1 MNLTSVICDYN
12 PFHMGHAYQL
22 SEMKKEKAVVAVMSG
37 SFTQRG
43 TPAVLSK
50 YERASIAVLCG
61 ADLVLE
67 LPFPFSSARAD
78 IFGAAGVKILSSLGC
93 VEEICFGSETGDIAL
108 LLEAEARLSSRA
120 FQNALAKTLS
130 ENRNI
135 SHRAA
140 MTAVYRSLYGAD
152 SALTGS
158 NDILAL
164 SYLAALREQ
173 KSPLKPTTVKRI
185 GEAYNGEGGGF
196 SSATSIREMLKR
208 HDLEAVKRAVPQKC
222 AEILIKSAKNGEIC
236 DEERLFSL
244 FALLARTREDLLLEI
259 PDIPSELAFRMIKS
273 AKIAKNTE
281 EFLSLAETKLYSR
294 SRIRR
299 GMLYAAI
306 GVKKE
311 DFDKVLYTTVL
322 AANQTGREILS
333 RIRKTAQIPIIT
345 KPADAVNFG
354 EDVSRAFALSAR
366 ADSVWELLLPAPH
379 SGERMMREHPR
390 ML

>member
-1 MNLTSVICDYN
+1 MKLTSVICEYN

-22 SEMKKEKAVVAVMSG
+22 SEMKKHGAVVAVMSG

-50 YERASIAVLCG
+50 YERAKTAVLCG

-78 IFGAAGVKILSSLGC
+78 LFGAAGVKILSSLGC
-93 VEEICFGSETGDIAL
+93 VEEICFGSETGDIAP
-108 LLEAEARLSSRA
+108 LLEAEARLSSPA

-173 KSPLKPTTVKRI
+173 KSTIKPTTVKRI
-185 GEAYNGEGGGF
+185 GETYNGEGEGF
-196 SSATSIREMLKR
+196 SSATSIREMLKH
-208 HDLEAVKRAVPQKC
+208 HDLEAVKRAVPQTS
-222 AEILIKSAKNGEIC
+222 AEILIKSAENSEIC
-236 DEERLFSL
+236 DEDRLFSL

-299 GMLYAAI
+299 GMLYAVI

>member
-1 MNLTSVICDYN
+1 MNLTSVICEYN

-93 VEEICFGSETGDIAL
+93 VEEICFGSETGDIAP
-108 LLEAEARLSSRA
+108 LLEVEARLSSPA

-173 KSPLKPTTVKRI
+173 KSTIKPTTVKRI
-185 GEAYNGEGGGF
+185 GETYNGGGEGF
-196 SSATSIREMLKR
+196 SSATSIREMLKH
-208 HDLEAVKRAVPQKC
+208 HDLEAVKRAVPQTC
-222 AEILIKSAKNGEIC
+222 AEILIKSAENGEIC

-299 GMLYAAI
+299 GMLYAAV

-345 KPADAVNFG
+345 KPADAANFG

>member
-1 MNLTSVICDYN
+1 MNLTSVICEYN

-93 VEEICFGSETGDIAL
+93 VEEICFGSETGDIAP
-108 LLEAEARLSSRA
+108 LLEAEARLSSPA

-185 GEAYNGEGGGF
+185 GEAYNGEGKGF

-222 AEILIKSAKNGEIC
+222 AEILIKSVKNGEIC

-299 GMLYAAI
+299 GMLYAAV

-311 DFDKVLYTTVL
+311 DFDKVFYTTVL

-354 EDVSRAFALSAR
+354 EDVSRAFSLSAR

-379 SGERMMREHPR
+379 SGERMMRERPR

>member
-1 MNLTSVICDYN
+1 MNLTSVICEYN

-93 VEEICFGSETGDIAL
+93 VEEICFGSETGDIAP
-108 LLEAEARLSSRA
+108 LLEAEARLSSPA

-173 KSPLKPTTVKRI
+173 KSPIEPPTVKRI
-185 GEAYNGEGGGF
+185 GETYNGEGEGF

>member
-1 MNLTSVICDYN
+1 MNLTSVICEYN

-93 VEEICFGSETGDIAL
+93 VEEICFGSETGDIAP
-108 LLEAEARLSSRA
+108 LLEVEARLSSPA

-185 GEAYNGEGGGF
+185 GEAYNGEGEGF

-299 GMLYAAI
+299 GMLYAAV

>member
-1 MNLTSVICDYN
+1 MKLTSVICEYN

-22 SEMKKEKAVVAVMSG
+22 SEMKKHGAVVAVMSG

-50 YERASIAVLCG
+50 YERAKTAVLCG

-78 IFGAAGVKILSSLGC
+78 LFGAAGVKILSSLGC
-93 VEEICFGSETGDIAL
+93 VDEICFGSETGTIEPL
-108 LLEAEARLSSRA
+108 IEAEARLSSSA
-120 FQNALAKTLS
+120 FQNALEKILS

-135 SHRAA
+135 SHRSA
-140 MTAVYRSLYGAD
+140 MTAAYRSLYGAD

-173 KSPLKPTTVKRI
+173 KSTIKPTTVKRI
-185 GEAYNGEGGGF
+185 GETYNGEGEGF
-196 SSATSIREMLKR
+196 SSATSIREMLKH
-208 HDLEAVKRAVPQKC
+208 HDLEAVKRAVPQTC
-222 AEILIKSAKNGEIC
+222 AEILIKSAENGEIC

-244 FALLARTREDLLLEI
+244 FALLARTREDLLLSI

-273 AKIAKNTE
+273 AKTAKNTE

-299 GMLYAAI
+299 GMLYAAV

-333 RIRKTAQIPIIT
+333 HIRKTAQIPIIT
-345 KPADAVNFG
+345 KPADAANFG
-354 EDVSRAFALSAR
+354 EAVSRAFALSAR
-366 ADSVWELLLPAPH
+366 ADSVWELLLPVPH